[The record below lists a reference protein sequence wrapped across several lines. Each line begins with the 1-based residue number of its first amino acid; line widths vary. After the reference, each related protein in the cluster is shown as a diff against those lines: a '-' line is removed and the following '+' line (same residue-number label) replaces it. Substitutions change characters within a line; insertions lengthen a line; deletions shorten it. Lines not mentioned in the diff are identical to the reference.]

1 MEQMPYY
8 LPPEEDWKK
17 HFEGLIPILILIL
30 IAVVLVGKTTNF
42 FCAVPG
48 LSDVFCAKGDVMV
61 GLLGDFSN
69 TAQTEIKA
77 DIFKAV
83 LDEEGAKFKIYSTL
97 VPLTVL
103 EFAQADPLRGVDIL
117 AVAGFQNLSYS
128 ARVALGKYI
137 ANGGKVIWIGDAG
150 VFSESD
156 PLMVG
161 WGAAEYG
168 DYTPVR
174 LASKGAPGDLP
185 RELLDSPQLNYFNR
199 DHPIIKDYTDTYRL
213 NFSRINSNPSCQQI
227 NALKVNA
234 RDGSTTVAVL
244 SSGDEKKTVLAIVE
258 KQAGALGNG
267 GNVIYF
273 NYDPGC
279 TNFATIATL
288 RYLGGKY

>member
-30 IAVVLVGKTTNF
+30 IAVVLVGKTTNY

-48 LSDVFCAKGDVMV
+48 LSDVFCAKGDVTV
-61 GLLGDFSN
+61 GLLGDFSSSS
-69 TAQTEIKA
+69 QTEIKA

-83 LDEEGAKFKIYSTL
+83 LDEEGAKFKIYSTI

-103 EFAQADPLRGVDIL
+103 EFAQSDPIRDVDIL

-128 ARVALGKYI
+128 ARKAIGDYI

-150 VFSESD
+150 VFSDSD
-156 PLMVG
+156 PLMMG

-185 RELLDSPQLNYFNR
+185 RELISSPQLNYYNR
-199 DHPIIKDYTDTYRL
+199 DHPIIKDYTDSYRL
-213 NFSRINSNPSCQQI
+213 NFSRINNLPSCQQI
-227 NALKVNA
+227 NALKVNQ
-234 RDGSTTVAVL
+234 RDGSTIVAVL
-244 SSGDEKKTVLAIVE
+244 SGDEKKSVLAIVE
-258 KQAGALGNG
+258 RKAGALGNG